1 MTNTRFSAIA
11 LLMTAGLCL
20 SACETVKGA
29 QTDMASSLTNI
40 KTALANMSTAM
51 PESTP
56 STPSETQMAKM
67 ASGIAPAAGGA
78 SSAGCPDVRIVQDLN
93 QVHQFIDGIAPA
105 PSEAVSSVRMISVQN
120 SCKISNNNVAVDM
133 KLSFEGSI
141 GPKGRS
147 SAKDKPSFAYPYFVA
162 ITNNQGSIIA
172 KEVFAVT
179 MAYDGAQTSKSSTEQ
194 IRQMIPMNGIDQKN
208 YKVLIGFQLNDQELA
223 FNRTLPQDTVVAQT
237 AAIVDAAIADIEP
250 AAGEPIKS
258 PVGN

>member
-1 MTNTRFSAIA
+1 MTKTRFSALA
-11 LLMTAGLCL
+11 LLMTAGLAL

-29 QTDMASSLTNI
+29 QTDMASNLTSF
-40 KTALANMSTAM
+40 KSTLARLSTN
-51 PESTP
+51 P
-56 STPSETQMAKM
+56 STSPTSETQMAQM
-67 ASGIAPAAGGA
+67 ASGIAPAAGG
-78 SSAGCPDVRIVQDLN
+78 AGCPDVRIVQDLN
-93 QVHQFIDGIAPA
+93 QVHQFIDAGAPA
-105 PSEAVSSVRMISVQN
+105 PAEAVSSVRMLSVQN

-133 KLSFEGSI
+133 TLAFEGSI

-147 SAKDKPSFAYPYFVA
+147 SANDKPSFAYPYFVA

-179 MAYDGAQTSKSSTEQ
+179 MAYDGKQTSKSSTEQ
-194 IRQMIPMNGIDQKN
+194 IRQMIPMNGVDQKN

-223 FNRTLPQDTVVAQT
+223 FNRSLPQDTVVAQT
-237 AAIVDAAIADIEP
+237 AAIVDAAVADIEP